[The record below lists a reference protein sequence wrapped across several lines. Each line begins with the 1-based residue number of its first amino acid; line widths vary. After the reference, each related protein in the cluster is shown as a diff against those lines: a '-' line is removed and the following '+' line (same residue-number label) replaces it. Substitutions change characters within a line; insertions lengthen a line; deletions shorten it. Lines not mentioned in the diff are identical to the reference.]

1 MVADLARAPSDVL
14 SLPVTPQEAD
24 QGQVGGAPDEA
35 GIGDDVAFATDPAQ
49 VQALIADLVPFP
61 TSARPGE
68 RVKVRLLDGLG
79 DPARALDA
87 ASVLVPAGAEIAVY
101 GNADRF
107 DHESSSV
114 EYYDAAQ
121 QANAEAMLAALGVG
135 SVAFR
140 ETADASVDVTVIVGR
155 DYRSV
160 ERPSPRDTVP
170 RTGPSTTTVRG

>member
-14 SLPVTPQEAD
+14 TLPVTPQAAEGA
-24 QGQVGGAPDEA
+24 GGSGTPDEP

-61 TSARPGE
+61 TSAHPGD
-68 RVKVRLLDGLG
+68 RARVRLLDGVG
-79 DPARALDA
+79 DAARTLDA
-87 ASVLVPAGAEIAVY
+87 AALLVPAGAEITVY

-107 DHESSSV
+107 DYAESVV
-114 EYYDAAQ
+114 EYFDVAQ
-121 QANAEAMLAALGVG
+121 LANAQAMVTALGVG

-140 ETADASVDVTVIVGR
+140 ERADASVDVTVIVGR

-160 ERPSPRDTVP
+160 DRPSPRDTVP
-170 RTGPSTTTVRG
+170 RTGPSTTTP